1 MTIYAPHPQSI
12 MPTDAPRR
20 KICIVC
26 STPLVIHFFLQAHI
40 RVLAQHYDVTVM
52 TNPAND
58 TQTPPLDLPVKK
70 KVIGIRR
77 QITLLSDLKALL
89 QIVRL
94 LRNDN
99 FDLVWGVGPKGGL
112 LGMLAALLCRTPVRL
127 FIFQGEVWASRK
139 GIWRELIKSMDKITA
154 HSATHLLA
162 VSHSEREFLIQE
174 KVVRPASIGVLGE
187 GSIGGVDLQYYQP
200 SPQRKAMIR
209 AELGIPASATVALF
223 LGRLHPDKGIL
234 DLLSAFVQ
242 ARKECPN
249 LWLLIVGPDEGNFV
263 QVIPQMLGESMA
275 CCRMVGFTTEPRDYF
290 AAADFLCLPSYREG
304 FPVSILEAGA
314 CGIPAIGS
322 DIYGVK
328 DAIRDQQTGLIFP
341 PHDIHALS
349 RLLVRLYQSP
359 SLCRALG
366 EAAAQR
372 VGEEFEQ
379 KTVIDR
385 YINFIS
391 DCLKD
396 TPQSL

>member
-1 MTIYAPHPQSI
+1 MSTE
-12 MPTDAPRR
+12 TPRR

-26 STPLVIHFFLQAHI
+26 STPLVIHFFLQEHI
-40 RVLAQHYDVTVM
+40 RELAQRYDITVLS
-52 TNPAND
+52 NPAND
-58 TQTPPLDLPVKK
+58 TQTPPLSLPVREEE
-70 KVIGIRR
+70 IAIRR
-77 QITLLSDLKALL
+77 QIAPLSDLKALL
-89 QIVRL
+89 QIIRL
-94 LRNDN
+94 LRNDH

-112 LGMLAALLCRTPVRL
+112 LGMLAAVLCRIPVRL

-139 GIWRELIKSMDKITA
+139 GISRGLIKNMDKITA
-154 HSATHLLA
+154 RSATHLLA
-162 VSHSEREFLIQE
+162 VSHSERDFLIQE
-174 KVVRPASIGVLGE
+174 EVVRPGSIGVLGE
-187 GSIGGVDLQYYQP
+187 GSIGGVDLQRYNP
-200 SPQRKAMIR
+200 SPQRKVTIR
-209 AELGIPASATVALF
+209 EKLGIPASATVALF

-234 DLLSAFVQ
+234 DLLAAFVQ

-263 QVIPQMLGESMA
+263 QIIPKMLAESMA
-275 CCRMVGFTTEPRDYF
+275 CCRMVGFTTAPEDYF
-290 AAADFLCLPSYREG
+290 SAADFLCLPSYREG

-328 DAIRDQQTGLIFP
+328 DAIRDQQTGLLFP
-341 PHDIHALS
+341 PHDIKALS

-372 VGEEFEQ
+372 VNEEFEQ
-379 KTVIDR
+379 KIVINR

-391 DCLKD
+391 HCLQD